1 MRRQH
6 TDPLQL
12 DLFAAV
18 FQAVAPVVLAV
29 APVVLVDGAP
39 PADPV
44 ETRRA
49 GYEFGRSHGWTV
61 DSNPSQH
68 ALERAIGQENPDY
81 CARHAAG
88 VRAFWDGYYDGLVDF
103 HPHTCPGGVQ
113 AKQKSVS
120 V

>member
-18 FQAVAPVVLAV
+18 FQAVAPVVL
-29 APVVLVDGAP
+29 VDGAS

-49 GYEFGRSHGWTV
+49 GYEFGRCHGWTV
-61 DSNPSQH
+61 DSNPSYR

-81 CARHAAG
+81 CARHEAG
-88 VRAFWDGYYDGLVDF
+88 VRAFWDGYYAALAEHHPHCCPGLV
-103 HPHTCPGGVQ
+103 
-113 AKQKSVS
+113 ASLKQRVS